1 MEEGYSLS
9 GKERQTDEFMK
20 PLIVEDAGTI
30 RGDENTELVL
40 LVSPV
45 ICVRILLGYV
55 ACVWVWPRGPAL

>member
-1 MEEGYSLS
+1 MEERYNLS

-30 RGDENTELVL
+30 RGVNIDELVV

-45 ICVRILLGYV
+45 ICMGIVLGYM
-55 ACVWVWPRGPAL
+55 ACVWVRPRGPAL